1 MMDNAIEVYIH
12 IPFCMKK
19 CDYCDFLSF
28 ASDDDTKLAYVK
40 VLIKEIEQEAAK
52 YADKSVGSVFIGGGT
67 PSALS
72 VGCIEDILKSLRKH
86 YDILEDAEI
95 TIECNPGTLTK
106 DKLEEYKASGINRL
120 SIGLQSTDDR
130 ELKLLGRI
138 HDYKTFLDNY
148 RLAREVGFNNINI
161 DLISGLPKQ
170 NVNDFEVSLKRVIE
184 LNPEHISCYSLIV
197 EEDTPFYDKYSE
209 GKVYEEEIPSEEI
222 DREIY
227 HLTEEL
233 LEEAGYHRYE
243 ISNYSKVG
251 YECKHNIGYWTRR
264 EYIGFGLG
272 SASLYNNVRW
282 NNTRD
287 IKKYHDCILQGV
299 NSKEDEEALSIK
311 EQMEEYVFLGLRL
324 IDGISLDDFE
334 KTFDTQ
340 LFDIKEYRVHTERML
355 KEGLLELVSDNLR
368 LTSKG
373 LDLAN
378 YVMSGFIMD

>member
-1 MMDNAIEVYIH
+1 MIDNTIEIYIH
-12 IPFCMKK
+12 IPFCVKK

-40 VLIKEIEQEAAK
+40 ALIREIEQEAVK
-52 YADKSVGSVFIGGGT
+52 YVGRSVSSVFIGGGT

-95 TIECNPGTLTK
+95 TIECNPGTITK
-106 DKLEEYKASGINRL
+106 EKLDEYKASGINRL

-130 ELKLLGRI
+130 ELRLLGRI
-138 HDYKTFLDNY
+138 HDYNTFLDNY
-148 RLAREVGFNNINI
+148 SLAREVGFNNINI
-161 DLISGLPKQ
+161 DLISGLPRQK
-170 NVNDFEVSLKRVIE
+170 VNDFEVSLKRVIE

-209 GKVYEEEIPSEEI
+209 GKVYKEEMPSEEI

-227 HLTEEL
+227 HLAGDL

-243 ISNYSKVG
+243 ISNYSKQG

-299 NSKEDEEALSIK
+299 NSKKDEEALSIK

-340 LFDIKEYRVHTERML
+340 LFDIKEYRMHTERML

>member
-1 MMDNAIEVYIH
+1 MVDNTIEVYIH
-12 IPFCMKK
+12 IPFCVKK

-40 VLIKEIEQEAAK
+40 ALIKEIEQEAAK

-95 TIECNPGTLTK
+95 TIECNPGTITK
-106 DKLEEYKASGINRL
+106 EKLDEYKASGINRL

-130 ELKLLGRI
+130 ELRLLGRI
-138 HDYKTFLDNY
+138 HDYNTFLDNY
-148 RLAREVGFNNINI
+148 SLAREVGFNNINI
-161 DLISGLPKQ
+161 DLISGLPRQK
-170 NVNDFEVSLKRVIE
+170 VKDFELSLKRVTR

-209 GKVYEEEIPSEEI
+209 GCANENEMPGEEI

-227 HLTEEL
+227 HLTGEL
-233 LEEAGYHRYE
+233 LEEAGYFRYE
-243 ISNYSKVG
+243 ISNYSKQG

-272 SASLYNNVRW
+272 AASLYNNVRW
-282 NNTRD
+282 SNTRD
-287 IKKYHDCILQGV
+287 MKKYLDCILKGT
-299 NSKEDEEALSIK
+299 SIKEDEGLLSDK

-334 KTFDTQ
+334 NAFGIQ

-355 KEGLLELVSDNLR
+355 KEGLLELVRDKLR

>member
-12 IPFCMKK
+12 IPFCVKK

-138 HDYKTFLDNY
+138 HDYETFLDNY

-161 DLISGLPKQ
+161 DLISGLPRQ
-170 NVNDFEVSLKRVIE
+170 NVKEFELSLKRVIE
-184 LNPEHISCYSLIV
+184 LNPEHVSCYSLIV

-243 ISNYSKVG
+243 ISNYSKQG

-264 EYIGFGLG
+264 DYIGFGLV

-334 KTFDTQ
+334 NAFGIQ

-355 KEGLLELVSDNLR
+355 KEGLLELVGDKLR

>member
-12 IPFCMKK
+12 IPFCVKK

-138 HDYKTFLDNY
+138 HDYETFLDNY

-161 DLISGLPKQ
+161 DLISGLPRQ
-170 NVNDFEVSLKRVIE
+170 NVKEFELSLKRVIE
-184 LNPEHISCYSLIV
+184 LNPEHVSCYSLIV
-197 EEDTPFYDKYSE
+197 EEDTLFYDKYSE
-209 GKVYEEEIPSEEI
+209 GKACEKEMPGEEK

-227 HLTEEL
+227 HLTGKL

-243 ISNYSKVG
+243 ISNYSKQG
-251 YECKHNIGYWTRR
+251 HECEHNIGYWTRR

-287 IKKYHDCILQGV
+287 MKKYLDCILKGT
-299 NSKEDEEALSIK
+299 SIKEDEGLLSDK

-334 KTFDTQ
+334 NAFGIQ

-355 KEGLLELVSDNLR
+355 KEGLLELVRDKLR

>member
-1 MMDNAIEVYIH
+1 MCDKTIEIYIH
-12 IPFCMKK
+12 IPFCVKK

-86 YDILEDAEI
+86 YDILDDAEI
-95 TIECNPGTLTK
+95 TIECNPGTITK

-170 NVNDFEVSLKRVIE
+170 NVNDFELSLKRVIE
-184 LNPEHISCYSLIV
+184 LNPEHVSCYSLIV

-209 GKVYEEEIPSEEI
+209 GRANENEMPGEEI

-227 HLTEEL
+227 HLTGDL
-233 LEEAGYHRYE
+233 LEEAGYFRYE
-243 ISNYSKVG
+243 ISNYSKQG

-272 SASLYNNVRW
+272 AASLYNNVRW

-340 LFDIKEYRVHTERML
+340 LFDIKEYRMHTERML
-355 KEGLLELVSDNLR
+355 KEGLLELVRDKIR

-378 YVMSGFIMD
+378 YVMSGFIMV

>member
-12 IPFCMKK
+12 IPFCVKK

-40 VLIKEIEQEAAK
+40 VLVQEIEQEALK
-52 YADKSVGSVFIGGGT
+52 YAGRSVCSVFIGGGT

-95 TIECNPGTLTK
+95 TIECNPGTITK
-106 DKLEEYKASGINRL
+106 AKLEEYRASGINRL

-130 ELKLLGRI
+130 ELRLLGRI
-138 HDYKTFLDNY
+138 HNYKTFLDNY

-170 NVNDFEVSLKRVIE
+170 NVNDFELSLKRVIE

-209 GKVYEEEIPSEEI
+209 GKACEKEMPGEEI
-222 DREIY
+222 DRKIY
-227 HLTEEL
+227 HLTGKL
-233 LEEAGYHRYE
+233 LEEAGYFRYE
-243 ISNYSKVG
+243 ISNYSKQG
-251 YECKHNIGYWTRR
+251 YKCKHNIGYWTRR

-272 SASLYNNVRW
+272 AASLYNNVRW
-282 NNTRD
+282 SNTRD
-287 IKKYHDCILQGV
+287 MKKYLDCILKGTSI
-299 NSKEDEEALSIK
+299 NEDEGLLSDK

-334 KTFDTQ
+334 NAFGTQ

-355 KEGLLELVSDNLR
+355 KEGLLELVRDKLR

-378 YVMSGFIMD
+378 YVMSGFIID